1 MPFTSARIT
10 SITLALGAATALYFP
25 LGCAVG
31 ASANLPTTVQ
41 ANQSATSTYTVAPQY
56 FGMVVKSATI
66 VPAVQ
71 TGSRRLWDSGV
82 TWAALEPASGVFTW
96 ATLDQEVLSAQ
107 QSGAAV
113 TLTLGMTPTWA
124 SSAPAA
130 ASTYGAGAT
139 AAPANLADWDAY
151 LTAVAGRYQG
161 QISGYEIWNA
171 PENTTYWSG
180 SMTEMAALA
189 AHAAAT
195 VHAIDPAALVIA
207 PAFTAA
213 GLQQFLSAGGGL
225 SVDVITLLPALAGQ
239 APEATLA
246 SISAIRATMNDTSV
260 ATKPLWNSQ
269 PVWTL
274 PSSAESDLQLQA
286 AFAARALILNASVGV
301 QRLSWYAWDDSASGS
316 LQLTDVNGQ
325 PTAAATAY
333 GVVEGWL
340 SGATMNGCASN
351 AASTWT
357 CQIVRNGHAAWI
369 LWNPNHTVES
379 SSLGASTMTDL
390 SGQTQSITGNV
401 PVGASPLL
409 LQ

>member
-1 MPFTSARIT
+1 MPITSARIT
-10 SITLALGAATALYFP
+10 SIALALSATVALSLS

-41 ANQSATSTYTVAPQY
+41 ANQAATSTYTVAPQY
-56 FGMVVKSATI
+56 FGMVVKSAAI
-66 VPAVQ
+66 VPVVQ

-82 TWAALEPASGVFTW
+82 TWAALEPAPGVFTW
-96 ATLDQEVLSAQ
+96 ATLDREVQSAQ
-107 QSGAAV
+107 ASGAAV

-124 SSAPAA
+124 SSAPTAS
-130 ASTYGAGAT
+130 STYGEGAT
-139 AAPANLADWDAY
+139 ASPVNLADWDAY

-171 PENTTYWSG
+171 PGDGTYWSG

-189 AHAAAT
+189 AHAAAI
-195 VHAIDPAALVIA
+195 VHAVDPAALVIA
-207 PAFTAA
+207 PAFTGA
-213 GLQQFLSAGGGL
+213 GLQQFLSAGGGP
-225 SVDVITLLPALAGQ
+225 SVDVITLAPAISGQ

-246 SISAIRATMNDTSV
+246 SVSAIRATMNNTSV

-274 PSSAESDLQLQA
+274 PGTAVDAPTQA

-301 QRLSWYAWDDSASGS
+301 QRLSWYAWDDSAAGS
-316 LQLTDVNGQ
+316 LRLTDDNGE

-340 SGATMNGCASN
+340 SGATMNGCTAD

-357 CQIVRNGHAAWI
+357 CQIVRNGQAAWI
-369 LWNPNHTVES
+369 LWNPNQTVQS
-379 SSLGASTMTDL
+379 SSLGASTVTDL
-390 SGQTQSITGNV
+390 TGQTQPISGNV
-401 PVGASPLL
+401 SVGASPVL